1 MTGPSTSHI
10 VIVQSCVQAW
20 HWGQKAVQHRGQS
33 GPGVILALTVD
44 GWTVRT
50 FELNGNMTHGWAS
63 ASPGL
68 EGGSLALFI

>member
-20 HWGQKAVQHRGQS
+20 HWGQKGSATQGPLCS
-33 GPGVILALTVD
+33 GPGVILALTID
-44 GWTVRT
+44 GWTVTT
-50 FELNGNMTHGWAS
+50 FELNGNVTHGWAS

-68 EGGSLALFI
+68 ELGAA